1 MWHLSVLFCWKT
13 WSRNEVAFEVC
24 MVGSVLAGSGRR
36 EVAYNLCRVAAFIWG
51 TEIVC
56 EMGNHC
62 TTPPLSLEGER

>member
-1 MWHLSVLFCWKT
+1 
-13 WSRNEVAFEVC
+13 

-62 TTPPLSLEGER
+62 TTPPLSLEGERYRLVTLFNGKAGHLNY